1 MKIKV
6 TGRELTFS
14 KSTLARNPHLGLGGL
29 EPAKPQQVVARALDN
44 GVPPRE
50 SRAIRLV
57 ISLTRFGRRKLDDD
71 NLAGAFKPLRD
82 KIAKDLG
89 VNDADSRVRWECG
102 QVETRGRCG
111 VMVRIEELR

>member
-1 MKIKV
+1 MKLKV

-14 KSTLARNPHLGLGGL
+14 KDVIALSPELGLGGL
-29 EPAKPQQVVARALDN
+29 EPAKPQQNPARPLDH
-44 GVPPRE
+44 GVPTRE
-50 SRAIRLV
+50 SREIRLV

-82 KIAKDLG
+82 ACSKDLG
-89 VNDADSRVRWECG
+89 ANDADPRIRWEYG
-102 QVETRGRCG
+102 QIETRGRCG